1 MKKLGKV
8 ELHLHLDGSLDLDTA
23 YALAKSRNVIKD
35 TMTFDEFKSNM
46 TVPSNNPS
54 LEECLKCFDFPIAI
68 MQDREA
74 LELTTYTLIRNL
86 HELGLIY
93 AEIRFAPQLHMQ
105 KGMTQSEVL
114 DAVIAGRNRA
124 YKEFG
129 LLTNIICCAMTI
141 GPAELNMEANLET
154 VRVTKEFLGKGA
166 VAVDLAGNEG
176 VCPITDFKP
185 VFDLAKEL
193 GVPYTI
199 HAGEA
204 GPASNVWDA
213 VNVMGAQRIGHG
225 GHSTQDPKVKQMMI
239 DKQIPYEFCV
249 TSNIQCHV
257 QPSYE
262 GHAII
267 ELLRDGACVTMNSD
281 NMTLSGVNIHTEMEK
296 AITLMG
302 FTEEDCHKMNVN
314 AIKAAFLSDSEKE
327 MLIAKL

>member
-1 MKKLGKV
+1 MNLGKV

-23 YALAKSRNVIKD
+23 YALAKDRNVID
-35 TMTFDEFKSNM
+35 ETMTFDEFTSKM
-46 TVPSNNPS
+46 TVPGDNPS
-54 LEECLKCFDFPIAI
+54 LEECLKCFDFPTAI

-74 LELTTYTLIRNL
+74 LELTTYTLIKKL
-86 HELGLIY
+86 KELGLIY

-105 KGMTQSEVL
+105 KGMTQLEVL
-114 DAVIAGRNRA
+114 DAVVSGRNKA
-124 YKEFG
+124 LEDFG

-141 GPAELNMEANLET
+141 GPANLNEEYNLET
-154 VRVTKEFLGKGA
+154 VRVAKEYLGKGV

-213 VNVMGAQRIGHG
+213 VMTMGAQRIGHG
-225 GHSTQDPKVKQMMI
+225 GHSAEDPKVKQMMI
-239 DKQIPYEFCV
+239 DKQIPYEFCI

-262 GHAII
+262 EHAII
-267 ELLRDGACVTMNSD
+267 ELFREGACVTMNSD
-281 NMTLSGVNIHTEMEK
+281 NMTLSGVNIHTEMQK
-296 AITLMG
+296 AIERMG
-302 FTEEDCHKMNVN
+302 FTEEDCHKMTVN
-314 AIKAAFLSDSEKE
+314 AIKSAFLSDEEKE
-327 MLIAKL
+327 RLLALL